1 MKTADYKVFPRHVGK
16 WSGTLKVLDA
26 NMQQTKSYKTTQN
39 WEQFE
44 DKWVISNTYI
54 YNDGTSKTNQYDVFP
69 LGNGEVEYKT
79 DSPKMKQVTMGAI
92 EHGESTIY
100 VQVVHQG
107 TGKVLDLET
116 MTLVSDTERVR
127 TSQLFDRQG
136 VFKGLLVIL
145 DSRVD

>member
-1 MKTADYKVFPRHVGK
+1 MKTTDYKVFPRHVGK
-16 WSGTLKVLDA
+16 WSGTVKVLDP
-26 NMQQTKSYKTTQN
+26 NRQQTKSYKTTQN

-79 DSPKMKQVTMGAI
+79 DSPKMKQVTMEAI

-100 VQVVHQG
+100 VQVVRKE
-107 TGKVLDLET
+107 TGIVLDLET

-136 VFKGLLVIL
+136 VFKGLLVIV